1 MLFHFI
7 VVILWSHTKHDNKLI
22 AMQAT
27 LSYACG
33 ISDIPLK
40 GETIGQ
46 NLRQIAAKFPERTAL
61 ISEYQQY
68 RANYS
73 EFLEQVEQV
82 AKALMAHGIRRG
94 DRVGI
99 WSPNRY
105 EWVLVQYATA
115 LMGAIMVNINPG
127 YKLSGLRYALEQS
140 RIDLLI
146 ASSHFRKTDYIKM
159 LDELRPDCLYPK
171 QTVIIDRD
179 WATFLSSASQ
189 VSDARLAEREA
200 SLQFDDPVNIQYTS
214 GTTGYPKGA
223 TLSHHNILNN
233 GFFIGERLKYTEKDI
248 VCLPVPFYHCFGM
261 VLGNMAIVTHGACI
275 VIPGEFFDPEQV
287 LQTVENERCTSLY
300 GVPTMFIAELDL
312 PDFAKYNLKS
322 LRTGIMAGAPC
333 PIDTMRKV
341 QSLMNMTEICVC
353 YGMTE
358 TSPVSTESCTDDP
371 LELRVTTVG
380 TVHPHVEI
388 KIIDPESGAIVPRGT
403 AGELCTRGYSVMLG
417 YWDNPEDTKAII
429 DETRWLHSGD
439 IAVMDENG
447 YVSIVGRIKDLI
459 IRGGE
464 NISPK
469 EIEDFLIVHEGV
481 SDVQVIGVYS
491 EKYGEEV
498 MAWIKPRPGYNVSA
512 ESLHTYCKGRIATF
526 KIPRYWKF
534 VDAFPM
540 TVTGKIRKIEMREI
554 SEKELGLDLLRPI
567 RETLFTLFLFY
578 GSLYTW
584 KRNGPYQYLSDSQQ
598 PSEAAHRPRYT
609 NTTEQSS
616 GQSLNYFYISTY
628 NRHSNCFRKQDL

>member
-7 VVILWSHTKHDNKLI
+7 VVILWLHTKHDNKLI

-554 SEKELGLDLLRPI
+554 SEKELGLYLLRP
-567 RETLFTLFLFY
+567 
-578 GSLYTW
+578 
-584 KRNGPYQYLSDSQQ
+584 KR
-598 PSEAAHRPRYT
+598 
-609 NTTEQSS
+609 
-616 GQSLNYFYISTY
+616 
-628 NRHSNCFRKQDL
+628 